1 MGDPAVTAAAEL
13 AAAQEKEKKMARVL
27 QLKLDLEAA
36 RRKAVMV
43 KLESQEKQAEV
54 IQAAINEG
62 LASSLAEVIVIEDDD
77 NPARSSPSS
86 SASPSSS
93 SVGDLSQILG
103 GQRVKC
109 SSPSEEDKF
118 ESGFQSYLKF
128 KVKIW

>member
-1 MGDPAVTAAAEL
+1 MGDPAAAAAEL
-13 AAAQEKEKKMARVL
+13 AAAQEKEKKMVRVL
-27 QLKLDLEAA
+27 QLKLDIEAA

-43 KLESQEKQAEV
+43 KLESQEK
-54 IQAAINEG
+54 QAAINEG

-77 NPARSSPSS
+77 NPPRSSPSS